1 MIKLLL
7 HSWLFSLPYPGG
19 PSRLQLVLSQMLQF
33 LKKRYR
39 GLKMKFRTA
48 KILRARRI
56 ARRRKQTTDGAAQ
69 ALIIGLVLVLILL
82 AGCENTR
89 HSIGI
94 STNPLSSKFEEK
106 TKLNYKI
113 IFGKVRPKEDD
124 D

>member
-7 HSWLFSLPYPGG
+7 HSWLFSS
-19 PSRLQLVLSQMLQF
+19 PSLAGVSQQQSVLSQMLQF

-39 GLKMKFRTA
+39 VLNMKYKTLNLFQ
-48 KILRARRI
+48 
-56 ARRRKQTTDGAAQ
+56 RRRNARKKIKTTEKGVQ
-69 ALIIGLVLVLILL
+69 VLIIGMALMFLLLV
-82 AGCENTR
+82 GCENVR
-89 HSIGI
+89 QSIGI
-94 STNPLSSKFEEK
+94 STSPFSEKVEEK

>member
-7 HSWLFSLPYPGG
+7 HSWLFSSPSLGG
-19 PSRLQLVLSQMLQF
+19 VSQQQSVLSRMLQF

-39 GLKMKFRTA
+39 VLNMKYKTLKF
-48 KILRARRI
+48 LRKRKI
-56 ARRRKQTTDGAAQ
+56 ARRKIQTTEKGVQ
-69 ALIIGLVLVLILL
+69 VLIIGMALMLLLLV
-82 AGCENTR
+82 GCENVR
-89 HSIGI
+89 QSIGI
-94 STNPLSSKFEEK
+94 STSPFSEKVEEK